1 VEPFLFWFHW
11 IHVLAGVIWI
21 GTVYFFNFFLTP
33 FLEKTRAEMRV
44 EVFRGLVPL
53 TLGWFRWASLATVLS
68 GGLIYAR
75 WVTSVGSAVFF
86 SWPHGLAISV
96 GGLLGLVMFVNGWFV
111 MHPHQE
117 IVIASATR
125 VAQGGQPDPAAAA
138 HSRRVVLASR
148 TNLLLSIPM
157 FFFMV
162 AAGHGPSMTTMSQAA
177 SPIWFWI
184 VTLVVIGAIEINVM
198 TGLQGALKK
207 PLDSLAGTLAAGFA
221 LLAVFYVLIE
231 LLR

>member
-1 VEPFLFWFHW
+1 MGPFLFWFHW
-11 IHVLAGVIWI
+11 IHVLAGVVWI
-21 GTVYFFNFFLTP
+21 GTVYFFNFFLMP
-33 FLEKTRAEMRV
+33 FLGKTHAEMRV

-53 TLGWFRWASLATVLS
+53 TLPWFRWASLVTVLT
-68 GGLIYAR
+68 GALIYGH
-75 WVTSVGSAVFF
+75 WVGSVGSAVFF
-86 SWPHGLAISV
+86 SWPHGLAISL
-96 GGLLGLVMFVNGWFV
+96 GGLLGLVMFANGWFV

-125 VAQGGQPDPAAAA
+125 VAQGGQPDPEAAA

-162 AAGHGPSMTTMSQAA
+162 AAGHGSSMTAMSQTA

-184 VTLVVIGAIEINVM
+184 VTLVVVGAIEIN
-198 TGLQGALKK
+198 ALIDIQVAGKK
-207 PLDSLAGTLAAGFA
+207 LLDSFAGTLAAGFI
-221 LLAVFYVLIE
+221 LLAAFYI
-231 LLR
+231 LLGMFR

>member
-1 VEPFLFWFHW
+1 MEPFLFWFHW

-138 HSRRVVLASR
+138 PSPRVVLASR

-162 AAGHGPSMTTMSQAA
+162 AAGHGPSMTAISQTA
-177 SPIWFWI
+177 SPTWFWL
-184 VTLVVIGAIEINVM
+184 VTLVVIGAIEINAL
-198 TGLQGALKK
+198 TGMQGAAKK

-221 LLAVFYVLIE
+221 LLAVFYVLIDM
-231 LLR
+231 LR